1 MEKQT
6 AKLISITL
14 MMVLSLCLM
23 TVSSYAWLVLSKN
36 PVVSGI
42 AVTVGGSDTIK
53 LAPNISE
60 VTQTGEV
67 VNYPGFFTGSLQLD
81 GTESLKAIKP
91 VSTTDGIN
99 WVFPENIENKAY
111 TYNPGIVIKDEKSL
125 QDDNFI
131 HDSRL
136 EYGNLSVDSEKESRG
151 SYLYFDFWAVSPAR
165 DCILRVSTGEDDG
178 SYVINMPVVEKTDD
192 GYVLN
197 TENTAAAAYTRVGFL
212 VNTDTQVNNSMNE
225 YVAQP
230 QYNEAYKKLKGIY
243 REKGEDGNIASKTTY
258 TVYEPNC
265 DWHPVITG
273 AGIYTN
279 VGVLAKGVTNGDY
292 VVTSPLER
300 MGNIYILG
308 DLDKRVTAQK
318 TTRWKTEDAGITV
331 QSLFDRYI
339 ESLGETV
346 EDYSRQ
352 QLTKL
357 FYENRLKA
365 YSSRYLSIGQFMPNT
380 TALYAAAQGDL
391 GIQQYVPEKDLTRLG
406 EAGATK
412 DVDIV
417 YLERNVP
424 QRIRMYVYLEG
435 QDVDCVSS
443 NEITNLIVHLE
454 LAGGSRIK

>member
-1 MEKQT
+1 MKKQT
-6 AKLISITL
+6 AKLVSITL
-14 MMVLSLCLM
+14 MMILSLCLM
-23 TVSSYAWLVLSKN
+23 TVSSYAWLVMSKN

-53 LAPNISE
+53 LAPNMTQ
-60 VTQTGEV
+60 VTETGEI
-67 VNYPGFFTGSLQLD
+67 VNYPGFFTASLQLD
-81 GTESLKAIKP
+81 KKENLKALKP

-99 WVFPENIENKAY
+99 WYFPETIENKTY
-111 TYNPGIVIKDEKSL
+111 TYNPGVVAKDEKSL
-125 QDDNFI
+125 QDDTFV
-131 HDSRL
+131 HDSKL
-136 EYGNLSVDSEKESRG
+136 EYGNISVESDADNMG

-165 DCILRVSTGEDDG
+165 DCVLRVSTGEDDG
-178 SYVINMPVVEKTDD
+178 SYVINMPVVEKNDE
-192 GYVLN
+192 GYSLN
-197 TENTAAAAYTRVGFL
+197 IENNSAAAYTRVGFL

-225 YVAQP
+225 YVTQP
-230 QYNEAYKKLKGIY
+230 QYDEAYKKLKGVY
-243 REKGEDGNIASKTTY
+243 REKGEDGNIVSKTTY

-300 MGNIYILG
+300 IGNIHILG
-308 DLDKRVTAQK
+308 DLGKKVTAQK
-318 TTRWKTEDAGITV
+318 TTSWKTESAGVTV

-346 EDYSRQ
+346 ENYSRV
-352 QLTKL
+352 QLTKM

-365 YSSRYLSIGQFMPNT
+365 YSSRYLSIGQFLPNT

-391 GIQQYVPEKDLTRLG
+391 GIQQYVAAKDLDRLG

-417 YLERNVP
+417 YLEKNVP
-424 QRIRMYVYLEG
+424 QRVRMYVYLEG